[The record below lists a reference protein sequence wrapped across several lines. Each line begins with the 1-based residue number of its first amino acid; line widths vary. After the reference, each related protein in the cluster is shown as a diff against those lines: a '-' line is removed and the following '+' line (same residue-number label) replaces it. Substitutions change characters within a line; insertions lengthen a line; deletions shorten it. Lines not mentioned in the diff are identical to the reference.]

1 MKTYP
6 LLQSQLG
13 IFMEWSKDP
22 SVTQYN
28 LPTCSKL
35 SKAIDVN
42 KLQQALERLTR
53 ERSVLRTHFVI

>member
-28 LPTCSKL
+28 CL
-35 SKAIDVN
+35 
-42 KLQQALERLTR
+42 RLLMSTNCNR
-53 ERSVLRTHFVI
+53 LWKDSHVSEACFVRTL

>member
-35 SKAIDVN
+35 SKTIDDV
-42 KLQQALERLTR
+42 
-53 ERSVLRTHFVI
+53 